1 MSGAS
6 NATCYET
13 NAYAIGSTFNATE
26 YELNKDLSAQP
37 PTDCTPYTG
46 NEYKS
51 ISATKIS
58 KGDPATNAEVTGI

>member
-26 YELNKDLSAQP
+26 YEQNKDRSAQP
-37 PTDCTPYTG
+37 PTDCTPYSD

-58 KGDPATNAEVTGI
+58 KVDPATNAEVTGI